1 MDKTVD
7 KKTEDALFRQ
17 IASIIDQA
25 RNKVILTVNLAMVYT
40 YYEIGRLIVQHEQHG
55 KRRADYGQKLLQ
67 NLSARLTERFGK
79 GFSYPNLKRFRQFY
93 QEYSEKKAIGSTVL
107 SQSDEEKQSIVSAE
121 MPHNTFSLS

>member
-1 MDKTVD
+1 MDKMVD
-7 KKTEDALFRQ
+7 KRTEDALFRQ

-67 NLSARLTERFGK
+67 NLSTRLTERFGK

-107 SQSDEEKQSIVSAE
+107 SQSDKEKQSIVSAE